1 MAAVSPQP
9 VPSTSRTSN
18 QQIQLMNTPRRFAQE
33 QKQTAAQINVNQQ
46 IHDSIN
52 NHQDQGE
59 KFNEKDKIKVVVRI
73 RPINEIE
80 RQNGENEIISCDR
93 TSLIVEGKQQ
103 ARKFLF
109 DSVFDPNST
118 QEEMFNFSGIKRLI
132 NMAIDG
138 YICTCFAYGQTGSG
152 KTYTMVGPSGTYVMN
167 SQDRFLHF
175 GLIPR
180 SINYLFNQLRV
191 RTQQSQSV
199 FYIRVSYY
207 EIYNEQIRDL
217 INPNSGRKL
226 EIRGSQEEGFFVDN
240 LFATYIETMEEIL
253 TILQE
258 GELNR
263 ATASH
268 LLNEHSSRSH
278 AILTIQVE
286 NELQNSQDP
295 KEQITKLGKLIFVD
309 LAGSEKVKVTLSKGK
324 QLTETNNINK
334 SLLVLGTC
342 ISALSDSSKR
352 EGHIPYRDSKLT
364 KLLSESL
371 GGTGITLMIACV
383 SSSFTCEN
391 ETLNTLRYANRAQNI
406 ENMPIMKS
414 DSRENIVQKLKR
426 ELRKLKEENLTL
438 KQQLGYT
445 NGHITNHLNNVNN
458 NISGRLP
465 KIASTNGINSGRNGS
480 SNSNAS
486 SESDLYGMLQE
497 YIQENKTLKSENS
510 QLEKFR
516 EKIRQQHEILTRE
529 NEKLA
534 RKLEQV
540 LRSQGNQNSV
550 EYVVLN
556 NNSTSNIDNKSDGV
570 KHVEKQIGVKALPR
584 IEKQAN
590 YPVEKTNSLR
600 SASPVRNIKGKFN
613 SSNSTYSES
622 TDSIINTNNSIEQI
636 EIVKPS
642 YTRKYKQIKDFKTEQ
657 SPQQTP
663 VLVKKLNK

>member
-1 MAAVSPQP
+1 
-9 VPSTSRTSN
+9 
-18 QQIQLMNTPRRFAQE
+18 MNG
-33 QKQTAAQINVNQQ
+33 
-46 IHDSIN
+46 HD
-52 NHQDQGE
+52 
-59 KFNEKDKIKVVVRI
+59 R
-73 RPINEIE
+73 
-80 RQNGENEIISCDR
+80 
-93 TSLIVEGKQQ
+93 
-103 ARKFLF
+103 
-109 DSVFDPNST
+109 
-118 QEEMFNFSGIKRLI
+118 
-132 NMAIDG
+132 
-138 YICTCFAYGQTGSG
+138 Y
-152 KTYTMVGPSGTYVMN
+152 
-167 SQDRFLHF
+167 LHF

-180 SINYLFNQLRV
+180 SINHLFNQLRQ
-191 RTQQSQSV
+191 RTQDTQSV
-199 FYIRVSYY
+199 FYIRVSYF

-217 INPNSGRKL
+217 INPNSARKL
-226 EIRGSQEEGFFVDN
+226 EVRGSQEEGFYVDN

-309 LAGSEKVKVTLSKGK
+309 LAGSEKVKITHSKGK

-342 ISALSDSSKR
+342 ISALSDPHKKDA
-352 EGHIPYRDSKLT
+352 HIPYRDSKLT

-371 GGTGITLMIACV
+371 GGTGITLMVACV
-383 SSSFTCEN
+383 SPSTACEN

-406 ENMPIMKS
+406 ENIPIMKS

-426 ELRKLKEENLTL
+426 ELRKLKEENQTL
-438 KQQLGYT
+438 KQKLCYP
-445 NGHITNHLNNVNN
+445 NNTTSSTT
-458 NISGRLP
+458 SGRLP
-465 KIASTNGINSGRNGS
+465 KIVTARNGS

-516 EKIRQQHEILTRE
+516 EKIRQQHEVLTRE

-534 RKLEQV
+534 RKLEQL
-540 LRSQGNQNSV
+540 LRSQGQPTTGIATVAANNPDYIIV
-550 EYVVLN
+550 DEPVVG
-556 NNSTSNIDNKSDGV
+556 KSSIHTV
-570 KHVEKQIGVKALPR
+570 KTLPR

-590 YPVEKTNSLR
+590 YPVEVVSWFR
-600 SASPVRNIKGKFN
+600 VG
-613 SSNSTYSES
+613 
-622 TDSIINTNNSIEQI
+622 
-636 EIVKPS
+636 V
-642 YTRKYKQIKDFKTEQ
+642 
-657 SPQQTP
+657 
-663 VLVKKLNK
+663 